1 MSHLVFPGLLS
12 CIVNMVNIRL
22 NSVKKLRLKAVLKSK
37 WVRLQQL
44 RARQRCCVT
53 VSNAF
58 TSESLQFEVVC
69 IEELRACIEN
79 SMRFVKARI
88 FHNNRELT
96 DYDDIETQLTFVKE
110 ADPKKAL
117 VYLDG
122 MDSKITSWDDEL
134 PWRTNE
140 VMVVKTTI
148 LALRMMDL
156 LPHHVYELI
165 LLGSSWTHL
174 RNIPNELLSDLG
186 TTIGQACAGLM
197 MMPKSMVRAIQELT
211 LGIHDVPRWMLAALM
226 EIAVQRPAM
235 LRPYVLDIIKGTVLF
250 LNNSPWYRRD
260 WANHAQIEFDKL
272 MGCLQGIEHFGVMEY
287 ITILKA
293 CLTEACLTDGSGW
306 LCKLCSKCKSRL
318 AILDVLCRM
327 GLVGLPSECGNVL
340 LLCKHCKICRVSN
353 W

>member
-1 MSHLVFPGLLS
+1 
-12 CIVNMVNIRL
+12 MVNIRL

-96 DYDDIETQLTFVKE
+96 DYDDIETQLSFVKE

-117 VYLDG
+117 VYLVG

-165 LLGSSWTHL
+165 LLGDSWTHV
-174 RNIPNELLSDLG
+174 RNIPNEFLSDLG
-186 TTIGQACAGLM
+186 TTIGQACAGLTVIPKRM
-197 MMPKSMVRAIQELT
+197 MEAIQRLT
-211 LGIHDVPRWMLAALM
+211 AWFNDIPRWTLAALM
-226 EIAVQRPAM
+226 ELAAQRPAM
-235 LRPYVLDIIKGTVLF
+235 VQPYVLDIVKAIVLF

-260 WANHAQIEFDKL
+260 WANHTQIEFDKL
-272 MGCLQGIEHFGVMEY
+272 MGCLQGIEHFGEMEY
-287 ITILKA
+287 VTILKA
-293 CLTEACLTDGSGW
+293 CLADGW
-306 LCKLCSKCKSRL
+306 LCKFSSSCKSRL

-327 GLVGLPSECGNVL
+327 GLVGLQSECGNVL
-340 LLCKHCKICRVSN
+340 L
-353 W
+353 